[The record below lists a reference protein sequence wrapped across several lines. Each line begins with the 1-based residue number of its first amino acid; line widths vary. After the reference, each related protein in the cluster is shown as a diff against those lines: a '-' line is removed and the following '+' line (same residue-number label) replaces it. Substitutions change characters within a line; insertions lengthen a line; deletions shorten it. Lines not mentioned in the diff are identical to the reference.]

1 MFELRNGFENIP
13 EVRKLFSEYTGMLV
27 SLNPDFGKCFVHQ
40 NYEKEVEYLDEHYG
54 FTPAECY
61 NNSPVEDTLFSLFFL
76 INLREFSLPSG
87 GRVVISA
94 TLVTRFRTAFP
105 G

>member
-61 NNSPVEDTLFSLFFL
+61 NNSPVEDTLFSLFF
-76 INLREFSLPSG
+76 F
-87 GRVVISA
+87 
-94 TLVTRFRTAFP
+94 
-105 G
+105 